1 MKVSEKYIEQI
12 ACSETI
18 FDMAAVCYKILEE
31 EISNPVLF
39 ISQYIDEGIEDSES
53 LGCVKRNTNN
63 ILLRDF
69 ADKLSVLLEE
79 YSQCD
84 FLQRKQQIL
93 EWIRE
98 VKLEVFLADIE
109 NQLSVVFTL
118 LSVID
123 SLVPH
128 WDRRR
133 MAGQSALNIGKS
145 RESYLVYMAASENI
159 HDEMMRKIGRE
170 RKSEGDFGET
180 LNNLLFIKREVIPEK
195 GKIPEVCM
203 LSRTNRAAKYCVKV
217 AVITG
222 VTGKHFK
229 FVRLTGSAKI
239 VVYKDEVQK
248 KVSRCLWNK
257 MKTAIQQGAEF
268 ILFPEFCVSVEI
280 LTYIKEELAAWKKA
294 HEVSDL
300 VAVFL
305 GTTWVNGNDN
315 VIYILDAWGRQ
326 IGIHYKNTSFRKK
339 NKKGKGY
346 EISEGITNPGYRTT
360 LLWVEGIGYVLPA
373 VCRDVIDGEY
383 TRNLVKKF
391 KPAFLMVPAWSSSG
405 SSFIQPLEAYAA
417 DYYTNSVLCNGCGAL
432 KGKADIVGGS
442 AIPIKQGTV
451 PRGHFKAIKKTARQ
465 KGDCTENCGDY
476 CGYMLE
482 LDFSPGNVSPRKR
495 IHRKKL

>member
-203 LSRTNRAAKYCVKV
+203 LSRTNRSKKYCVKV

-222 VTGKHFK
+222 VTGEHFK
-229 FVRLTGSAKI
+229 AVKSVGSTKI
-239 VVYKDEVQK
+239 IEYKEGMQK
-248 KVSRCLWNK
+248 KVSHCLWNK
-257 MKTAIQQGAEF
+257 MKTAIRQGAEF
-268 ILFPEFCVSVEI
+268 IVFPEFCVSEEI
-280 LTYIKEELAAWKKA
+280 LTYIMRELAAWKKTR
-294 HEVSDL
+294 ETSDL

-305 GTTWVNGNDN
+305 GTTWIRGNDN
-315 VIYILDAWGRQ
+315 VLYILDAWGRR
-326 IGIHYKNTSFRKK
+326 IGIHYKNTLYRKK
-339 NKKGKGY
+339 NKEGKGY
-346 EISEGITNPGYRTT
+346 EIAEGIANPGYCTS
-360 LLWVEGIGYVLPA
+360 LLWIDEIGYVLPA
-373 VCRDVIDGEY
+373 ICRDVIDSEY
-383 TRNLVKKF
+383 TRCLVKKF
-391 KPAFLMVPAWSSSG
+391 KPAFLMVPAWSGSG
-405 SSFIQPLEAYAA
+405 SSFIQPLEEYAA
-417 DYYTNSVLCNGCGAL
+417 DYYINSVLCNGCGAL
-432 KGKADIVGGS
+432 KGNADIVGGS
-442 AIPIKQGTV
+442 AIPGKRGTV
-451 PRGHFKAIKKTARQ
+451 PRGNFKAIKKPVGQ
-465 KGDCTENCGDY
+465 KGSCIENCGEY

-482 LDFSPGNVSPRKR
+482 MDFTPENISPAKR
-495 IHRKKL
+495 VHRKKL